1 MFTYLKKTFNCYC
14 DYAIVLC
21 VVFSAI
27 GLYYYIGNNNIII
40 IVVRILYLLFIV
52 RRYNIII

>member
-1 MFTYLKKTFNCYC
+1 MYLKKTLYCYC

-21 VVFSAI
+21 VVLSAI
-27 GLYYYIGNNNIII
+27 GLYYYVGNDIII
-40 IVVRILYLLFIV
+40 TIVVRILYLLFIV